1 MAVTALTDFFG
12 WTEAQLLAALL
23 KAQNDLASGKTIS
36 AAGSGEVSKQNLV
49 QQNALERIKRI
60 RNALY
65 ELYLQDAVTYA
76 AYANFSDEQIT
87 ESRAIFGNF

>member
-12 WTEAQLLAALL
+12 WTDAQLRAALT
-23 KAQNDLASGKTIS
+23 KAQNDLANGKTIMG
-36 AAGSGEVSKQNLV
+36 AGSGDVNSQNLI

-65 ELYLQDAVTYA
+65 ELYLQDNTTYA
-76 AYANFSDEQIT
+76 AYANFSDEQMT
-87 ESRAIFGNF
+87 ESRAYFGGF